1 MKSKADFDMN
11 LQSPVFEFNI
21 RIVGGMLA
29 AYDLSKN
36 NVFLDKAQDMAD
48 RLLPAFSTPSGY
60 PKVVLLL

>member
-1 MKSKADFDMN
+1 MN

-60 PKVVLLL
+60 HKVVLLL

>member
-1 MKSKADFDMN
+1 MESKADFDMN